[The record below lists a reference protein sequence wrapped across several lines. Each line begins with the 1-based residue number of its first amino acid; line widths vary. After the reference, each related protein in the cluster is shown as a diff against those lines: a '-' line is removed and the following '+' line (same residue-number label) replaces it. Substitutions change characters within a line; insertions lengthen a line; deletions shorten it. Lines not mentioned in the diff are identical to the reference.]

1 MRSYIVEENHIGSAE
16 CNNLRYRQIHR
27 RTFCYKIKRYVKS
40 AFKLND
46 MRRLM
51 HTSNKIGKG
60 SREGGD
66 IALVPKVNNNVF
78 LFVGLTTLKILV
90 VF

>member
-1 MRSYIVEENHIGSAE
+1 M
-16 CNNLRYRQIHR
+16 
-27 RTFCYKIKRYVKS
+27 KS

-78 LFVGLTTLKILV
+78 LFVGLTTLRI
-90 VF
+90 FTEF